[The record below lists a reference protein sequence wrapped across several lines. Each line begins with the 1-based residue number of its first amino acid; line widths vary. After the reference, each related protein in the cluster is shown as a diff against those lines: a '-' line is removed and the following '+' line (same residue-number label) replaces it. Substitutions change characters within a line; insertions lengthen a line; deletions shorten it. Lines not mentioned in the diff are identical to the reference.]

1 MKPWWAGTVLLA
13 ALGGLPAT
21 AADDRARYSVEQ
33 RRSGSTFLAPETRAL
48 QEDDF
53 AIPGLLWVEQG
64 QRLWDAAAGNAKSCA
79 QCHQQWVGSRL
90 RGEVISQGQINGH
103 PVYRQIWQTMGSS
116 HRMFA
121 WCNEAVR
128 AEPHLP
134 GSQEYVDLELFVKW
148 LGRGL
153 PVETPAMRR

>member
-1 MKPWWAGTVLLA
+1 MLALTAFVGRQSRGMSVAVQVAG
-13 ALGGLPAT
+13 PAVPSFQRGRT
-21 AADDRARYSVEQ
+21 AYFE
-33 RRSGSTFLAPETRAL
+33 RR
-48 QEDDF
+48 
-53 AIPGLLWVEQG
+53 G
-64 QRLWDAAAGNAKSCA
+64 QLDMSCA
-79 QCHQQWVGSRL
+79 QCHQQLVGSRL

-128 AEPHLP
+128 AEPHAP

-153 PVETPAMRR
+153 PVETPAVRR